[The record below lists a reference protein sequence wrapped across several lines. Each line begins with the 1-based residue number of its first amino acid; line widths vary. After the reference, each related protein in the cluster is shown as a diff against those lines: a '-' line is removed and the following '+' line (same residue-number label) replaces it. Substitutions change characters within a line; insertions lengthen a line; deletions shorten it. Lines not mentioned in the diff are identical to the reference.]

1 MSVSPLEALADKW
14 SRFLGAICPEG
25 RIPHPL
31 PGFFS
36 SPLSHPDIVS
46 DISGRI
52 SSIIG
57 LAPGGREDVVQG
69 CLGNCPRSGSR
80 LLQSYFRGGKG
91 EWGLASCDR
100 PLSLERI
107 CSANSVQD
115 GDRSLRASVL
125 ASIDLEDTYFQIIV
139 HQSSRKLLRFLSGGT
154 VLSVQG
160 PLLRT
165 VDCPSGLHQG
175 VCSYF
180 CVGAPPRDSFSQV
193 PGRQSMIHLVL
204 GNFA

>member
-91 EWGLASCDR
+91 EGGLASCDR
-100 PLSLERI
+100 PLSLERV

-125 ASIDLEDTYFQIIV
+125 ASINLEDTYFKIIV
-139 HQSSRKLLRFLSGGT
+139 HQSSRKLLRFLLGGT
-154 VLSVQG
+154 VYQFKALCFGLSTAPRVFTKVFAAISAWAHPQG
-160 PLLRT
+160 IRFLRYL
-165 VDCPSGLHQG
+165 DDK
-175 VCSYF
+175 
-180 CVGAPPRDSFSQV
+180 A
-193 PGRQSMIHLVL
+193 
-204 GNFA
+204 